1 MSRRLWV
8 LGAVVFT
15 ATLLLNIPAAF
26 LARFVPWSPAWQPV
40 AVTGTLWNGRM
51 DRLGALG
58 PLVWRVQPLIGQAT
72 LSAGFQQR
80 MWALNISGWPWAW
93 QAQLEPVASQLT
105 PPTGYVLDGH
115 WRGRVQLNGRGAK
128 CLSSAGDLQG
138 QDVALLSPWTVVL
151 GSAHLTFECRDSL
164 RLLVD
169 VQREGEHRFEARL
182 ESDTRRVRLSGWVE
196 PDAVVTPL
204 LVQAGML
211 KPGASQFET
220 VLGKR

>member
-1 MSRRLWV
+1 MSRRSWV
-8 LGAVVFT
+8 LGAVVFIS
-15 ATLLLNIPAAF
+15 TLMLNTPAAF

-58 PLVWRVQPLIGQAT
+58 PLVWRVQPWFGQAT

-80 MWALNISGWPWAW
+80 IWELKVSGWPWAW
-93 QAQLEPVASQLT
+93 QAQFEPVASQLT
-105 PPTGYVLDGH
+105 PATGYLLDGQ
-115 WRGRVQLNGRGAK
+115 WQGRLQLNGRGAR
-128 CLSSAGDLQG
+128 CLSSTGDLQG
-138 QDVALLSPWTVVL
+138 EDVALLSPWTVVL
-151 GSAHLTFECRDSL
+151 GNAQLKFECRDGL
-164 RLLVD
+164 RFLVD
-169 VQREGEHRFEARL
+169 VQQKGEHRFEARL
-182 ESDTRRVRLSGWVE
+182 EPDKRQLKISGWVE

-211 KPGASQFET
+211 QAGASQLET